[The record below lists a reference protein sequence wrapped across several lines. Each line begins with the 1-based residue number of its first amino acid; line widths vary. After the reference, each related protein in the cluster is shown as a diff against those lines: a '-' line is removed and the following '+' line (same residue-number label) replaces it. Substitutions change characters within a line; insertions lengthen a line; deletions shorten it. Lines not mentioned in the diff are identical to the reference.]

1 MTIDN
6 DLILRDGETR
16 EQYIVRVASQRE
28 KYGYTWDEVAEII
41 NSQLG
46 LNYGECTYR
55 KTYAAFKKLTDAM
68 GGTNDERLL
77 REIRDERRE
86 LYKERTKL
94 RDERNEYNAM
104 LRSQARYE
112 NAIDSFSQV
121 IKEHVPAIYE
131 KTQHSSFG
139 NESEL
144 IAMISDMHCG
154 MECNNAYTQMRGNWL
169 WHLLD
174 NYLEQ
179 VIRIGRSHAARAIH
193 ILLGGD
199 LVSGVIHTSLRIEA
213 GRNVIE
219 QVMEASDMIAGF
231 VAACARV
238 FDNVYVHYVGGNH
251 GRVVPGKDDALR
263 GENFDV
269 LIPHYVAAAC
279 AELKNVEIIK
289 PLDTTLDVFSALG
302 RKCALVHGNN
312 DKSSTV
318 SDDLMP
324 ITGELDYIFMGHT
337 HTTAMVPTRS
347 ACRVIVNGSFVATD
361 GYAFDHR
368 YFSRPEQCVMVL
380 SKEGPDCLYR
390 CVLNGGEKDES
401 I

>member
-6 DLILRDGETR
+6 DLILREGETR

-46 LNYGECTYR
+46 LNYGECAYR

-68 GGTNDERLL
+68 GGTSDERLL

-112 NAIDSFSQV
+112 NAVETFSQV
-121 IKEHVPAIYE
+121 IKEHIPAIYE
-131 KTQHSSFG
+131 AVDRSSFG
-139 NESEL
+139 NGSEM

-154 MECNNAYTQMRGNWL
+154 MECKNAHTRLTGDEL
-169 WHLLD
+169 WRLLD
-174 NYLEQ
+174 DYLRQ
-179 VIRIGRSHAARAIH
+179 IVHIGRTHASKAIH

-199 LVSGVIHTSLRIEA
+199 LISGIIHTSLRIEA
-213 GRNVIE
+213 CKNVIE

-231 VAACARV
+231 IGECARV
-238 FDNVYVHYVGGNH
+238 FDSVHIHYVCGNH

-263 GENFDV
+263 GENFDT
-269 LIPHYVAAAC
+269 LIPYYVSCAC
-279 AELKNVEIIK
+279 AKLENVEVIE
-289 PLDTTLDVFSALG
+289 PMDATLDVFNVLG
-302 RKCALVHGNN
+302 RRCALVHGNN

-318 SDDLMP
+318 ADDLMP
-324 ITGELDYIFMGHT
+324 IAGDLDYIFMGHT

-401 I
+401 V